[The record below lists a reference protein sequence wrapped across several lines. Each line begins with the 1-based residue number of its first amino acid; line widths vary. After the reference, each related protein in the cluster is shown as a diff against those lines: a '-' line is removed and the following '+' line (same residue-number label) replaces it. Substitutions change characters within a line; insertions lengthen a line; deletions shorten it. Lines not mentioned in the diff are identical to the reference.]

1 MIKRRLFQLLAGG
14 KKYIVYNVVWQWMAL
29 IGQIIFIFAA
39 VFLLSQAVTGM
50 LTVQTMAG
58 GTGVIALAIILR
70 AISSRQATLASYKAS
85 ADVKCVLRQRIYNKL
100 LRLGASYTEQVAT
113 SEVVQ
118 MASEGVEQLEIYFG
132 RYLPQLFY
140 SLLAPLTLFATLAFI
155 DLRAS
160 VVLLICVPLIP
171 ISIVLVQKLAKRLLN
186 KYWGIY
192 TELGDSFLENLQGL
206 TTLKIYQA
214 DGVRAQAMDIE
225 AEHFRKITMKV
236 LTMQL
241 NSISIMDI
249 VAYGG
254 ASIGMVVAVG
264 GFLDGRID
272 LAGTSII
279 LLLSSEFFI
288 PLRLLGSFFH
298 IAMNGMAASDK
309 IFHLLDLPE
318 PVQGTRIL
326 SEAPG
331 EIMLGNIHFSYTPDR
346 EILKG
351 ISMSFPVGSLTAIVG
366 QSGCGKS
373 TIAGILTGRNQG
385 YSGQVF
391 IGNISLNTV
400 SEDSRMAAITL
411 VSHNSYLF
419 KGTVAENLRLGKP
432 SADDKDLWAALKEVN
447 LAEFIRNQ
455 QGLDTQVAER
465 GSNFS
470 GGQCQRLVLAR
481 ALLRDSP
488 VYIFDEATS
497 NIDMESESMIMTVI
511 HKLAVSHT
519 VILIAHRLAN
529 VVDADTIY
537 MLSDGQVVE
546 AGSHTELMAAGGIY
560 SRLYNSQHALE
571 TYGEVK

>member
-1 MIKRRLFQLLAGG
+1 
-14 KKYIVYNVVWQWMAL
+14 
-29 IGQIIFIFAA
+29 
-39 VFLLSQAVTGM
+39 
-50 LTVQTMAG
+50 
-58 GTGVIALAIILR
+58 
-70 AISSRQATLASYKAS
+70 
-85 ADVKCVLRQRIYNKL
+85 
-100 LRLGASYTEQVAT
+100 
-113 SEVVQ
+113 
-118 MASEGVEQLEIYFG
+118 
-132 RYLPQLFY
+132 
-140 SLLAPLTLFATLAFI
+140 
-155 DLRAS
+155 
-160 VVLLICVPLIP
+160 
-171 ISIVLVQKLAKRLLN
+171 
-186 KYWGIY
+186 
-192 TELGDSFLENLQGL
+192 
-206 TTLKIYQA
+206 
-214 DGVRAQAMDIE
+214 
-225 AEHFRKITMKV
+225 
-236 LTMQL
+236 
-241 NSISIMDI
+241 
-249 VAYGG
+249 
-254 ASIGMVVAVG
+254 
-264 GFLDGRID
+264 
-272 LAGTSII
+272 
-279 LLLSSEFFI
+279 
-288 PLRLLGSFFH
+288 
-298 IAMNGMAASDK
+298 
-309 IFHLLDLPE
+309 
-318 PVQGTRIL
+318 
-326 SEAPG
+326 
-331 EIMLGNIHFSYTPDR
+331 MLGNIHFSYTPDR

-447 LAEFIRNQ
+447 LAEFIRSQ

-571 TYGEVK
+571 TYGEEK

>member
-1 MIKRRLFQLLAGG
+1 
-14 KKYIVYNVVWQWMAL
+14 
-29 IGQIIFIFAA
+29 
-39 VFLLSQAVTGM
+39 
-50 LTVQTMAG
+50 
-58 GTGVIALAIILR
+58 
-70 AISSRQATLASYKAS
+70 
-85 ADVKCVLRQRIYNKL
+85 
-100 LRLGASYTEQVAT
+100 
-113 SEVVQ
+113 
-118 MASEGVEQLEIYFG
+118 
-132 RYLPQLFY
+132 
-140 SLLAPLTLFATLAFI
+140 
-155 DLRAS
+155 
-160 VVLLICVPLIP
+160 
-171 ISIVLVQKLAKRLLN
+171 
-186 KYWGIY
+186 
-192 TELGDSFLENLQGL
+192 
-206 TTLKIYQA
+206 
-214 DGVRAQAMDIE
+214 
-225 AEHFRKITMKV
+225 
-236 LTMQL
+236 
-241 NSISIMDI
+241 
-249 VAYGG
+249 
-254 ASIGMVVAVG
+254 
-264 GFLDGRID
+264 
-272 LAGTSII
+272 
-279 LLLSSEFFI
+279 
-288 PLRLLGSFFH
+288 
-298 IAMNGMAASDK
+298 MNGMAASDK

-331 EIMLGNIHFSYTPDR
+331 EIMLENIHFSYTPDR

-432 SADDKDLWAALKEVN
+432 SADDEDLWAALKEVN
-447 LAEFIRNQ
+447 LAEFIRSQ